1 MDSCYRICTIVVV
14 VFVFCIV
21 VGVFAV
27 AGVVV
32 AAMSFVFRSATLT
45 IFVLTVRIHIR
56 GVTYILLHD
65 FAQFIYVCSTKA
77 KAL

>member
-14 VFVFCIV
+14 CIV

-32 AAMSFVFRSATLT
+32 AALPFVFRSATLT